1 MNLSRTARIVL
12 WGFMGFG
19 LSFIYVPLMLV
30 VINSFNKNKSF
41 NWPPTGFTT
50 MWWTKAAAN
59 SGVKDAIL
67 LSVLTASLATII
79 ALILGSLAAAAIAR
93 YNFFGRDVISLMFV
107 LPIALPGIVTGIALN
122 NVFTNFFGGLT
133 FFTIIIGHA
142 TFCVVVVFNN
152 VAARYRRMGAT
163 FEEASMD
170 LGANRLTTFRL
181 VTFPMIRNALVAG
194 ALLSFGLSFDEIKV
208 ILTSKEIAAM
218 KNIAIVGLMGMATF
232 TDNQEQLQKEFEMLK
247 NLSNE
252 EDDYINWYKNHL
264 LITYYLKSKNIPFVW
279 NGTFIGTDYTDEN
292 RFDGDYKKYSD
303 LHEHANKSENQI
315 YAKKLYKH
323 LEKIGIIKN

>member
-1 MNLSRTARIVL
+1 MNLSRTARLVL

-19 LSFIYVPLMLV
+19 LSFIYIPLMLV

-50 MWWTKAAAN
+50 LWWTKAAAN
-59 SGVKDAIL
+59 TGVRDAIF
-67 LSVLTASLATII
+67 LSFLTATSATII
-79 ALILGSLAAAAIAR
+79 ALILGSLAASAIAR
-93 YNFFGRDVISLMFV
+93 YDFFGRDVISLMFV

-152 VAARYRRMGAT
+152 VAARYRRMGVT

-170 LGANRLTTFRL
+170 LGANRFTTFRL

-194 ALLSFGLSFDEIKV
+194 GLLSFGLSFDEI
-208 ILTSKEIAAM
+208 
-218 KNIAIVGLMGMATF
+218 IVTTF
-232 TDNQEQLQKEFEMLK
+232 TAGAGQTTLPIWIFQNLFRPNQAPIVNVVAAALIVVSIVPIY
-247 NLSNE
+247 LSQRLTE
-252 EDDYINWYKNHL
+252 ER
-264 LITYYLKSKNIPFVW
+264 KS
-279 NGTFIGTDYTDEN
+279 
-292 RFDGDYKKYSD
+292 
-303 LHEHANKSENQI
+303 
-315 YAKKLYKH
+315 
-323 LEKIGIIKN
+323 